1 MRKSFLI
8 KQDLIEQAA
17 ECEDTLAVGALLTS
31 LRSGNDAL
39 PYVLTSVTELSLYLF
54 DDSPSQTQKN
64 RINNGLVYL
73 EKMNYIQIEHC
84 VNPYIKIKFN
94 ELNEEQQQN
103 IYFLLLY
110 AEDLFDIFRS
120 NTKLNKF
127 GLYNTFCT
135 LIRYMDNSVR
145 AGECR
150 SKCCRLPLRYMA
162 ANLDM
167 SSKTFGKYLNELERL
182 KIIYVRHSDG
192 RYNKAICTRETNIYC
207 RYSDKELC
215 NKYARKFSYMPE
227 ARDVHDVNFRR
238 KMKQIYNQICNGKI
252 DYPEETYNEL
262 IMYIND
268 AETAIGYD
276 INIVYEAQQK
286 ALKICN

>member
-8 KQDLIEQAA
+8 KQDLVEQAA
-17 ECEDTLAVGALLTS
+17 ECEDALAVGALLTS
-31 LRSGNDAL
+31 LRSSNDAL

-54 DDSPSQTQKN
+54 DDLPSQTQKN

-73 EKMNYIQIEHC
+73 EKMNYIQMEHC

-94 ELNEEQQQN
+94 ELNEKQQQN

-110 AEDLFDIFRS
+110 ADDLFDIFRS
-120 NTKLNKF
+120 NTRLNKF
-127 GLYNTFCT
+127 GLYSTFCT

-145 AGECR
+145 AGEYR
-150 SKCCRLPLRYMA
+150 SKFCRLPIHYMA
-162 ANLDM
+162 ASLDV
-167 SSKTFGKYLNELERL
+167 SSSTLGKYLNELERL

-192 RYNKAICTRETNIYC
+192 KYNRAIRMRETNIYC

-215 NKYARKFSYMPE
+215 NKYARKFSYTTE
-227 ARDVHDVNFRR
+227 SSDVNDVNFRR
-238 KMKQIYNQICNGKI
+238 KMKQIYNQICKGKI
-252 DYPEETYNEL
+252 DYPEKTYDEL

-286 ALKICN
+286 ALKIL

>member
-8 KQDLIEQAA
+8 KQDLVEQAA
-17 ECEDTLAVGALLTS
+17 ECEDALAVGALLTS
-31 LRSGNDAL
+31 LRSSNDAL

-54 DDSPSQTQKN
+54 DDLPSQTQKN

-73 EKMNYIQIEHC
+73 EKMNYIQMEHC

-94 ELNEEQQQN
+94 ELNEKQQQN

-120 NTKLNKF
+120 NTRLNKF
-127 GLYNTFCT
+127 GLYSTFCT

-145 AGECR
+145 AGEYR
-150 SKCCRLPLRYMA
+150 SKFCRLPIYYLA
-162 ANLDM
+162 ASLNV
-167 SSKTFGKYLNELERL
+167 SSSTLGKYLNELERL

-192 RYNKAICTRETNIYC
+192 KYNKAIRMRETNIYC

-227 ARDVHDVNFRR
+227 ARDVYDVNFRR
-238 KMKQIYNQICNGKI
+238 KMKQIYNQICKGKI
-252 DYPEETYNEL
+252 DYPEKTYDEL

-268 AETAIGYD
+268 AETAIDYD
-276 INIVYEAQQK
+276 INIVYDAQQK
-286 ALKICN
+286 ALKIL

>member
-8 KQDLIEQAA
+8 KQDLVEQAA
-17 ECEDTLAVGALLTS
+17 ECEDALAVGALLTS

-54 DDSPSQTQKN
+54 DESPSQTQKN

-120 NTKLNKF
+120 NTRLNKF
-127 GLYNTFCT
+127 GLYSTFCT

-145 AGECR
+145 AGEYR
-150 SKCCRLPLRYMA
+150 SKFCRLPIYYMA
-162 ANLDM
+162 ASLAV
-167 SSKTFGKYLNELERL
+167 SYRTLGKYLNELERL

-192 RYNKAICTRETNIYC
+192 KYNKAIRMRETNIYC

-227 ARDVHDVNFRR
+227 ARDVHDTNFRR
-238 KMKQIYNQICNGKI
+238 KMKQIYNQICKGKI
-252 DYPEETYNEL
+252 DYPESVYDEL

-268 AETAIGYD
+268 AETAVGYD

-286 ALKICN
+286 ALKNCN